1 MSGMALATASAIA
14 VAPSVSPIS
23 ADSAHEFTLLP
34 SRADR
39 VELTGAIVDLLTN
52 ATVAVID
59 LYYPIRNAGQAAIN
73 LANAIVYNPSVEEV
87 G

>member
-1 MSGMALATASAIA
+1 MMSGMALATASAIA

-23 ADSAHEFTLLP
+23 ADSARQSAHEFTLLP
-34 SRADR
+34 SRADQ

-59 LYYPIRNAGQAAIN
+59 LYYSIRNAGQAAIN
-73 LANAIVYNPSVEEV
+73 LANAIVYNL
-87 G
+87 